1 MSNKIKEPSQS
12 KDLEAVKEHYMDY
25 PYPYRNPED
34 EKSRML
40 TTVGEYLGEMNHW
53 LFKGKEDFKKNFR
66 ILIAGGGTGDS
77 STFLGEQLK
86 NTEAEIVYLDF
97 SKASMEI
104 AKKRAEI
111 RGIKNIKFVNESIL
125 NLPNLGLGKFDY
137 INCSGVLHHL
147 ESPSTGL
154 KLLKDA
160 LTERGGMEIMIY
172 AKYGRTGVYQV
183 QEIMRMVNEG
193 VTNRAEEVMNGKIIM
208 NSLPSTNWYV
218 RGQDLLA
225 DHIAFGDI
233 GLYDMFLHKQ
243 DRAYSIPEMY
253 EFVKDAGLNFVE
265 FAEIKSR
272 LTLKIENFVQDF
284 SLLAKIKSM
293 PLQKQQ
299 AMCELISGAVIKHTV
314 FLSNKKDTVASVE
327 DLNNVPYFYLASN
340 IPQQIA
346 DHLENSSDPEIR
358 SINFTLN
365 SPLAG
370 NVNVGLPVSIYTK
383 HVFKE
388 LAGYPKS
395 LREIFDAVKSKF
407 KEKIDDQVLL
417 AEVKATFEPFFSC
430 GAMLLRDKS
439 VIFHPEL
446 ESPASGKK
454 GK

>member
-1 MSNKIKEPSQS
+1 MSNKTKELPKS
-12 KDLEAVKEHYMDY
+12 KDLAAVQEHYMDY

-34 EKSRML
+34 ETHRML
-40 TTVGEYLGEMNHW
+40 TTSGEYLGEMNHW
-53 LFKGKEDFKKNFR
+53 LFKGKENFKKNFR

-86 NTEAEIVYLDF
+86 DTGAEIVYLDF
-97 SKASMEI
+97 SKASLEI

-111 RGIKNIKFVNESIL
+111 RGIKNIKFIHDSIL
-125 NLPNLGLGKFDY
+125 NIPDLGLGKFDY

-147 ESPSTGL
+147 ESPQTGL
-154 KLLKDA
+154 KILKDA

-183 QEIMRMVNEG
+183 QDIMRIINEN
-193 VTNRAEEVMNGKIIM
+193 VTNRAEEVMNGKIVM
-208 NSLPSTNWYV
+208 NSLPSSNWYV

-253 EFVKDAGLNFVE
+253 EFVKNAGLNFVE
-265 FAEIKSR
+265 FAEIRTR
-272 LTLKIENFVQDF
+272 LTLKIENFIHDF

-293 PLQKQQ
+293 PIEKQHSL
-299 AMCELISGAVIKHTV
+299 CELISGNIIKHTV
-314 FLSNKKDTVASVE
+314 FLSNTKDTVASLD

-340 IPQQIA
+340 IPQQLY
-346 DHLENSSDPEIR
+346 DHLENSTAEVR

-365 SPLAG
+365 SPLSG
-370 NVNVGLPVSIYTK
+370 NVNVSLPASIYTK
-383 HVFKE
+383 HIFKE
-388 LAGYPKS
+388 LLGYPKS
-395 LREIFDAVKSKF
+395 LREIFDVVKSKF
-407 KEKIDDQVLL
+407 KEKIDDKTLI
-417 AEVKATFEPFFSC
+417 ADVKATFDPFFSC
-430 GAMLLRDKS
+430 GVMLLRDKS

-446 ESPASGKK
+446 ESPANGKA